1 MGPWDASP
9 PTLENPGTK
18 CAWSPPTFATGCDF
32 LMGTVPGSTSTNL
45 LAAFK
50 GEMKTGLEKGVGETG
65 VEQ

>member
-1 MGPWDASP
+1 MVPSDI
-9 PTLENPGTK
+9 
-18 CAWSPPTFATGCDF
+18 CDGCDF

>member
-1 MGPWDASP
+1 
-9 PTLENPGTK
+9 
-18 CAWSPPTFATGCDF
+18 
-32 LMGTVPGSTSTNL
+32 MGTVPGSTSTNL